1 MSRRNAAEK
10 RPVLPDPQ
18 FNNRLASMMVH
29 RLMKHG
35 KKSTA
40 QKILS
45 DAFGLINERTGS
57 DPIELFETAVKNV
70 TPLVEVRARRVGGAT
85 YQVPMEVRQER
96 GTAMALRWLV
106 NFSRSRNGRSM
117 AQKLAGELMDAANE
131 AGNAVRKREETH
143 KMAEANKAFAPYF
156 DLDCL
161 RSLTPAVSR
170 VPLTM

>member
-45 DAFGLINERTGS
+45 DAFGLINERTGT

-96 GTAMALRWLV
+96 GIAMALRWLV

-117 AQKLAGELMDAANE
+117 AQKLAGELMDAAN
-131 AGNAVRKREETH
+131 
-143 KMAEANKAFAPYF
+143 
-156 DLDCL
+156 
-161 RSLTPAVSR
+161 AVSYTH
-170 VPLTM
+170 LTLPTKA